1 MKPYK
6 TAYEVENAI
15 SAIEQET
22 REFFDLEDNWC
33 DDVYPESIRELKKQL
48 ERAKTETTY
57 YMILDKIEECFM
69 EEAKWFIE
77 WQKENEEELKNM

>member
-33 DDVYPESIRELKKQL
+33 DDAYPESIRELEKEAK
-48 ERAKTETTY
+48 RAKTETTY
-57 YMILDKIEECFM
+57 YMILDKIEKCFM

-77 WQKENEEELKNM
+77 WQKENEEELKNI